1 MMRRL
6 TPAVLLVTLVLTA
19 VPAGASA
26 ATRTINFDDFTAP
39 ANFNMSAPL
48 TDRYAALGVR
58 FAGPAPGSGGA
69 VLDVSAFPVTGES
82 PPNALAF
89 DGSQTY
95 PGGGTATGPE
105 TIAFATPIHS
115 ASIHVGQSS
124 GGTVR
129 LTGFDGTTAVSTN
142 FQTSQTAVQTLT
154 VAAERMTSLRLEY
167 TGSATVW
174 DDLTW
179 GTAPVS
185 GDDAFTTREGTTLV
199 VPAAGVLGNDG
210 DADGDHLSAALRRGA
225 ANGNVELRPD
235 GSFTYIPRAGF
246 SGVDTFTYRAN
257 DGTGHGN
264 DATVAITVQRRP
276 TLLSST
282 VSIGF
287 DAFPKFTKVTA
298 LRVNELP
305 KKWKVVVTCKTK
317 KKKQQRKG
325 CPYKSKTFKSS
336 KAKSKLKLFKPFKK
350 KKLPVGTRVR
360 VTITATGFIGK
371 QFTYTIRKSKRPKS
385 KRLCIPPGGKPG
397 KCK

>member
-1 MMRRL
+1 MRRSL
-6 TPAVLLVTLVLTA
+6 TAPFLATLALVLMP
-19 VPAGASA
+19 PAALAG
-26 ATRTINFDDFTAP
+26 TRTINFDDFTAP

-48 TDRYAALGVR
+48 TGRYAPLGVR

-69 VLDVSAFPVTGES
+69 VLDVTGFPVTGES

-89 DGSQTY
+89 DGSQTF

-105 TIAFATPIHS
+105 TITFATPIHS

-129 LTGFDGTTAVSTN
+129 LTGFDGATAVSTN

-210 DADGDHLSAALRRGA
+210 DADGDHLSASLRRGA
-225 ANGNVELRPD
+225 ANGTVELRPD
-235 GSFTYIPRAGF
+235 GSFTYIPGAGF

-264 DATVAITVQRRP
+264 EATAAITVQRRP

-282 VSIGF
+282 VTNAWN
-287 DAFPKFTKVTA
+287 AFPKFTKNTA
-298 LRVNELP
+298 FAVNELP
-305 KKWKVVVTCKTK
+305 ASSRVVVTCKTK
-317 KKKQQRKG
+317 KKKQQKKG
-325 CPYKSKTFKSS
+325 CPYKKKTFKSA
-336 KAKSKLKLFKPFKK
+336 KRKSKLGLHKPFRK
-350 KKLPVGTRVR
+350 KKLPVGTRVT

-371 QFTYTIRKSKRPKS
+371 QFTYTMRKSKRPKV